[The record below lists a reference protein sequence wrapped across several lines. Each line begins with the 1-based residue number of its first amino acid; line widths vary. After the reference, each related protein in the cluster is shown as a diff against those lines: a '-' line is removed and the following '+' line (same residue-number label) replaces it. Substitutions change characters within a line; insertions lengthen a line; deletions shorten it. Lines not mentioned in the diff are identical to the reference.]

1 LVYQYYMFGKNT
13 KINMKTSKYLIF
25 GFSLIVAVLT
35 IHFSYGL
42 AVINPTNINW
52 LMSVHHDWG
61 THYLGW
67 AFYRY
72 DPWSFPFGYTSS
84 YNYPLGT
91 NVGFTDT
98 IPLLA
103 LIFKPFSAILPD
115 DFQFFG
121 IWLFLCHFLTA
132 VYSLKIFNLHKVNR
146 WFSFLAVIL
155 IAANP
160 VLLFRCIHP
169 ALSAHFLIV
178 ASIYYYLK
186 PSNYQNSKLI
196 NYKQILLFFIAG
208 TVNPYLSVMVFSF
221 NFIIPLKHYLIEKT
235 ISFKQCVFYP
245 TLSLML
251 FGLSWVLIGIIEFKN
266 GTNVASSEPFSVYS
280 LNLNSFFDSY
290 GFYSQLIPDLGKVD
304 PRQYEGF
311 AYLGLGIILLSALS
325 FIYSIF
331 LFSKKRI
338 SFLSIKKWGL
348 LFILCLVLCLF
359 ALTNVISLN
368 DKIIATFPLPKIIE
382 KLGFIFRASGRF
394 VWPLYYLIFIGSI
407 LMFNKIKINTN
418 LKIIVF
424 LIITVLQLWD
434 TQELF
439 LRWKLPEGEYKTPL
453 KDKNWINVMEHFD
466 NIIVYP
472 PFDYNYN
479 INYTNDYQDL
489 CFLALQAK
497 KPISNGYVA
506 RANIKKGQEFSSN
519 LLIELKSGIINPRR
533 LFITT
538 KKHLNAFD
546 VLLKKEIVD
555 VHLMD
560 NYIFIYKKNEKLSS
574 RNFHE
579 NFITKTF
586 LDSVKLHFKNQKIIQ
601 LEPIDYKLTAN
612 KPIIYFFDS
621 FNFENNIIKT
631 RGWAF
636 VDGINNNKND
646 SIYLLLQNND
656 LKFEIKLNTEERT
669 DITTHFKKEDLN
681 NSGFNS
687 VIFTSNLSKGTYSVG
702 LVIKKTNGENIFV
715 PSKRKIII
723 N

>member
-1 LVYQYYMFGKNT
+1 MEILNSINNVKTFIISFLLV
-13 KINMKTSKYLIF
+13 LV
-25 GFSLIVAVLT
+25 GFHIC
-35 IHFSYGL
+35 YGL
-42 AVINPTNINW
+42 EIIFPTNINW
-52 LMSVHHDWG
+52 IMSVHHDWG
-61 THYLGW
+61 QHYLGW
-67 AFYRY
+67 AFYRNE
-72 DPWSFPFGYTSS
+72 DWTFPLGTIKS

-91 NVGFTDT
+91 NIGFMDS

-103 LIFKPFSAILPD
+103 LNLKPFSTFLPQN
-115 DFQFFG
+115 FQYLGF
-121 IWLFLCHFLTA
+121 WLFLCTFLLAYYTR
-132 VYSLKIFNLHKVNR
+132 KILELYKISNLVIA
-146 WFSFLAVIL
+146 LAIL
-155 IAANP
+155 IMIANP
-160 VLLFRCIHP
+160 VFLFRVIHP
-169 ALSAHFLIV
+169 ALSSHFLILG
-178 ASIYYYLK
+178 SIYNYLR
-186 PSNYQNSKLI
+186 PSYSISKRI
-196 NYKQILLFFIAG
+196 NKHQVFLFVIASMA
-208 TVNPYLSVMVFSF
+208 NPYILIMIFGF
-221 NFIIPLKHYLIEKT
+221 NLIIPFKHYLFEKT
-235 ISFKQCVFYP
+235 INLKQCIFYP
-245 TLSLML
+245 ILSLFIFVL
-251 FGLSWVLIGIIEFKN
+251 LWILIGMIEFKN

-290 GFYSQLIPDLGKVD
+290 GFYSKLIPDLGKVD

-311 AYLGLGIILLSALS
+311 AYLGLGIILLSILS

-338 SFLSIKKWGL
+338 SLLSIKKWGL
-348 LFILCLVLCLF
+348 LFILCFTLCLF

-368 DKIIATFPLPKIIE
+368 DKIITTFPLPKIIE

-489 CFLALQAK
+489 CFLALNAK

-538 KKHLNAFD
+538 KKHINAFD

-574 RNFHE
+574 RNFNE
-579 NFITKTF
+579 NFTTKIF
-586 LDSVKLHFKNQKIIQ
+586 LDSIKLHFKNQKIIQ
-601 LEPIDYKLTAN
+601 LEPIDYKLTIN
-612 KPIIYFFDS
+612 KPINYFFDS
-621 FNFENNIIKT
+621 FNFQNNIIKT

-702 LVIKKTNGENIFV
+702 LVIQKTNGENIFV
-715 PSKRKIII
+715 QSKRKIII